1 MSEFKIEKCTFCG
14 EKGAQVIQ
22 IRSGREVVRQFVPS
36 DCLRDF
42 CAQIGEPEL
51 YTKYI
56 SLAGLTPACLLRYT
70 IDN

>member
-1 MSEFKIEKCTFCG
+1 MSEFKIEKCIFYG

-22 IRSGREVVRQFVPS
+22 IRSGREVVRQFVPA

-42 CAQIGEPEL
+42 CGQIGKPEL

-56 SLAGLTPACLLRYT
+56 SLP
-70 IDN
+70 D

>member
-1 MSEFKIEKCTFCG
+1 MSKFKIKKCTFCG

-22 IRSGREVVRQFVPS
+22 IRSGREVVRQFVPA

-56 SLAGLTPACLLRYT
+56 SLP
-70 IDN
+70 D

>member
-1 MSEFKIEKCTFCG
+1 MLEFKIEKCTFCG

-22 IRSGREVVRQFVPS
+22 IRNEREVVRQFVPA

-42 CAQIGEPEL
+42 CGQIGKPKL

-56 SLAGLTPACLLRYT
+56 SLP
-70 IDN
+70 D